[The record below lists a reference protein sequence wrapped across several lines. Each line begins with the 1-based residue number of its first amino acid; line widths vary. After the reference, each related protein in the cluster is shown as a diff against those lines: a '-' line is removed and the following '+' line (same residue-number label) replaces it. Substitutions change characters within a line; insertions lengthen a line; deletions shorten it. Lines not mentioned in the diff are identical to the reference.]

1 MKKLIKSILQILLEL
16 VIAIFVVTVSML
28 LVVILQ
34 KIIFSHFLGL

>member
-34 KIIFSHFLGL
+34 KIISSHFLGL